1 MDVLIHYHFLTV
13 EGLMLVLLINIFLP
27 LALRSNLNKYILY
40 TRIGYFAFWAFWS
53 MSLFS
58 GLIVFVFTKHALT
71 MRVDMMIA
79 LAVILPLLDGYRAI
93 KNKKIWLSGGDAVSF
108 SMSVVGIELLLT
120 LMLIAVTK
128 MS

>member
-1 MDVLIHYHFLTV
+1 
-13 EGLMLVLLINIFLP
+13 MLVMLINLFLP
-27 LALRSNLNKYILY
+27 LGLRNSRDKYILY
-40 TRIGYFAFWAFWS
+40 TRIGYFAFWALWS

-71 MRVDMMIA
+71 LRVDAMIA
-79 LAVILPLLDGYRAI
+79 LAVILPVLDGYRAV
-93 KNKKIWLSGGDAVSF
+93 KNKKIWLSGGDASTF

-120 LMLIAVTK
+120 LMIVAVTK